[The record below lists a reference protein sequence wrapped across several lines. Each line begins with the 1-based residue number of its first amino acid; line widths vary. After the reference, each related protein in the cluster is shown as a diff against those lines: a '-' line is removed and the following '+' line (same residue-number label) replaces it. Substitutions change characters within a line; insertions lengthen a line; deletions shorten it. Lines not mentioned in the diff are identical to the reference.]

1 MTGDRARVATGAPL
15 VSVYFSV
22 RRVSL
27 RPGACDDRERVMIS
41 AGKSRDHQS
50 QSAVELQKS
59 LLREIE
65 ASASSRSGI
74 SQLRVSRSHVPGL
87 VAVAASSAGVGIDIE
102 RIKGHGTSFVRR
114 FLAEREF
121 DDYERSG
128 HSHAFVTRRWTQ
140 KEALF
145 KASGR
150 RSIWPH
156 REWEVCDS
164 PVCWPRPVESS
175 SIFVGRLVG
184 CDSLSVLS
192 MRLRPSTLVSCA
204 VRGEG
209 RGVSWEFLP
218 GESLP
223 AH

>member
-1 MTGDRARVATGAPL
+1 MTGDRAHAATGATL
-15 VSVYFSV
+15 VSVYSSV

-27 RPGACDDRERVMIS
+27 RPGSCDDRDRVVIS
-41 AGKSRDHQS
+41 TGRSHDHQLR
-50 QSAVELQKS
+50 SAVESQKS
-59 LLREIE
+59 FFREIE
-65 ASASSRSGI
+65 SSTSSRCGI

-87 VAVAASSAGVGIDIE
+87 VAVAASSAGVRIDIE
-102 RIKGHGTSFVRR
+102 RIRSHGTSFVRR
-114 FLAEREF
+114 FLAKREF
-121 DDYERSG
+121 DDCERSG

-140 KEALF
+140 KKALS

-156 REWEVCDS
+156 REWEVFDS

-175 SIFVGRLVG
+175 RIFVGRLAG
-184 CDSLSVLS
+184 CDSFSVLS
-192 MRLRPSTLVSCA
+192 LKLRPSTLVGCA
-204 VRGEG
+204 VMGEG

-223 AH
+223 AR

>member
-1 MTGDRARVATGAPL
+1 MNNA
-15 VSVYFSV
+15 
-22 RRVSL
+22 
-27 RPGACDDRERVMIS
+27 
-41 AGKSRDHQS
+41 
-50 QSAVELQKS
+50 
-59 LLREIE
+59 LREIE
-65 ASASSRSGI
+65 SSALSRSGI

-87 VAVAASSAGVGIDIE
+87 VAVAASSVGVGIDIE
-102 RIKGHGTSFVRR
+102 RIQSHGTSFARR

-140 KEALF
+140 TEALF

-156 REWEVCDS
+156 REWEVFDS

-175 SIFVGRLVG
+175 SIFVGRLAG
-184 CDSLSVLS
+184 CDSFSVLS
-192 MRLRPSTLVSCA
+192 LKLRSSTLVSCA
-204 VRGEG
+204 VVGEG

-223 AH
+223 AR